1 MHQISKLKVN
11 EIIKNKKLFPAYAKY
26 SLATLCRHALNLLD
40 GCREVDGRHNNKGR
54 PRLCTPQDLSSTKRQ
69 INVLREAMGTFT
81 SNILAAEAGVS
92 ESNST
97 FRRTLHHMGYG
108 YRRTREKGMSTRPDK
123 LKRFKFAK
131 KVKRLCSHHDRGS
144 HVFWTRRISMYVDGD
159 GFAYKSNPYLHSK
172 TLGARE

>member
-54 PRLCTPQDLSSTKRQ
+54 PRLCTPQDLSSIKRQ
-69 INVLREAMGTFT
+69 INVLRKAMGTFT

-108 YRRTREKGMSTRPDK
+108 YRRTREKGMSTR
-123 LKRFKFAK
+123 R
-131 KVKRLCSHHDRGS
+131 SHHDRGS